1 MNNTIAFAQDL
12 RLKMVEQIENI
23 DKLILSLGIKELIPD
38 FYENNKYKNISI
50 SLCIT
55 KNPEFSKRLV
65 FMPTKVLEKRRGQ
78 HTVIINEQKF
88 PADKVP
94 DVIWEYAIE
103 KTKKNNTQQIKYNE
117 NATKV

>member
-1 MNNTIAFAQDL
+1 MKTALECAKDL
-12 RLKMVEQIENI
+12 KNKYLEQIENI
-23 DKLILSLGIKELIPD
+23 NKLILSLSIKEIIPD
-38 FYENNKYKNISI
+38 FYESNKYKNISI
-50 SLCIT
+50 SMCVT
-55 KNPEFSKRLV
+55 KNPEFSKRLA

-103 KTKKNNTQQIKYNE
+103 KTKKQYTINKI
-117 NATKV
+117 